1 MKSWRRYELL
11 LPLRFNNGD
20 LVPKLLLAETV
31 QELEDRFGAV
41 SSETQIIHGRWQS
54 GGRAFRDD
62 LIRIYVDVEDSAKV
76 RHFFVAFKKRVK
88 TRFQQLD
95 VWLISH
101 AIDIL

>member
-1 MKSWRRYELL
+1 MKNWRRYELL

-20 LVPKLLLAETV
+20 PVSKGLLADTV

-41 SSETQIIHGRWQS
+41 SSETQVIHGRWQS
-54 GGRAFRDD
+54 GGRAFQDD
-62 LIRIYVDVEDSAKV
+62 LIRIYVDVEDSSEV
-76 RHFFVAFKKRVK
+76 RDFFVAFKKRAK

-95 VWLISH
+95 IWLISH

>member
-1 MKSWRRYELL
+1 MKNWRRYELL

-20 LVPKLLLAETV
+20 LVPKTLLAETV

-62 LIRIYVDVEDSAKV
+62 LIRIYVDVEDSAEV
-76 RHFFVAFKKRVK
+76 REFFLAFKIRAK

-95 VWLISH
+95 IWLISH